1 MRMGSARAVCGALV
15 LAALLLLYG
24 PGAAQARNGPGPE
37 DRSKAQ
43 RAVQQAADVLETAT
57 ARAQAAGVSFIAAS
71 QRLPAAQ
78 TAVANAQGLVA
89 AAQVRA
95 GVAERAARQAGL
107 AFRRA
112 EQRYAAAQRAVVD
125 ARDQLG
131 RFVRATYEGQPYMV
145 LSALGAGGG
154 PEELLDRLSYAT
166 QLVGGQ
172 GHAVELVE
180 MRRQSVAEERATVEA
195 QKRLADAARARAS
208 AALAA
213 AAARQVSAQA
223 AQARVQSLV
232 AQRQEAVRVA
242 GEEEQESSAQYA
254 EAQTESYRIGQAL
267 RAAAR
272 RARSGGRHSSNGH
285 QSDADQP
292 YLQHRSGSRS
302 GLRMP
307 VVGWKS
313 SDFGY
318 RFDPYYHRLQ
328 LHAGTDFA
336 APEGAPIW
344 AAAAGV
350 VVRAGWNGGYG
361 NYTCIYH
368 YDLPNGQGLS
378 TCYGHQSKILVSIG
392 QRVEQGQ
399 QIGRVGTTG
408 ASTGDHLHF
417 EVRLDGTPVNPL
429 GWL

>member
-1 MRMGSARAVCGALV
+1 MRLGSTRAVCGALV
-15 LAALLLLYG
+15 LAVLLMLADT
-24 PGAAQARNGPGPE
+24 GAAQARNGPGSE
-37 DRSKAQ
+37 DPTKAQ

-57 ARAQAAGVSFIAAS
+57 ARAQAAGVAFTAAS

-78 TAVANAQGLVA
+78 TAVANAQGLVV

-95 GVAERAARQAGL
+95 GAAERAARQAGL
-107 AFRRA
+107 ALRRA
-112 EQRYAAAQRAVVD
+112 QQRYGAAQASVLD

-131 RFVRATYEGQPYMV
+131 RFVRSTYEGRPYMV
-145 LSALGAGGG
+145 FSALGAGGG
-154 PEELLDRLSYAT
+154 PEELLDRLNYAT
-166 QLVGGQ
+166 QLVGGL
-172 GHAVELVE
+172 GDAVEVVE
-180 MRRQSVAEERATVEA
+180 MRRQSAAEERAAVEA
-195 QKRLADAARARAS
+195 QKRLADAARARAR
-208 AALAA
+208 AALVGAA
-213 AAARQVSAQA
+213 AQQASTQA
-223 AQARVQSLV
+223 AQARVKALV
-232 AQRQEAVRVA
+232 AQRKQAVQVA
-242 GEEEQESSAQYA
+242 GEEEQESAAQYA
-254 EAQTESYRIGQAL
+254 EAQAESYQIGQAL

-272 RARSGGRHSSNGH
+272 RARSGGRRSRNGH
-285 QSDADQP
+285 QSDADQR
-292 YLQHRSGSRS
+292 YIQHKSGNGS

-344 AAAAGV
+344 AAASGV

-368 YDLPNGQGLS
+368 YDLPDGQGLS

-392 QRVEQGQ
+392 ERVGQGQ